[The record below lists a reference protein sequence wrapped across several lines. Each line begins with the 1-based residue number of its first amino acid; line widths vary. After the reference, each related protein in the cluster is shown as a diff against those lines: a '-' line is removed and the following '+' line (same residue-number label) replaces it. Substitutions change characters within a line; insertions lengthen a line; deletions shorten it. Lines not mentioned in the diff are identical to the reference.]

1 MRLMIDLRT
10 GEPVLDLEGSL
21 RDMSPDRAFY
31 QLIDCLLR
39 TPISSEFMNPGWGLD
54 HRGII
59 AVSGHPNWES
69 IIKYNVISAVSPSVE
84 PIVDSVQTIELNRS
98 SDGAD
103 LTIKLELKSKY
114 GTTSQNLVGINE

>member
-21 RDMSPDRAFY
+21 RDLNVDRAFY

-39 TPISSEFMNPGWGLD
+39 TQIGSEILNPGWGLD
-54 HRGII
+54 VRGIM
-59 AVSGHPNWES
+59 SSSSHPNWES
-69 IIKYNVISAVSPSVE
+69 LIKFLTVSAVSPSVE
-84 PIVDSVQTIELNRS
+84 PTVSSVENIELVRTT
-98 SDGAD
+98 DGAD